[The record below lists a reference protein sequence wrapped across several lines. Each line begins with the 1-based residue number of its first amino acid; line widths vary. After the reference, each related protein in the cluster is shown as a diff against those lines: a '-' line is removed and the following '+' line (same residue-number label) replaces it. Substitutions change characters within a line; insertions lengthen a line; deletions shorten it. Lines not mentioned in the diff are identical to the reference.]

1 MQLATAVAK
10 KLIAIGDAMMVEESK
25 SVPNWDFQTP
35 KGILISIVS
44 LKLQRLLKSVLW
56 VSSIVAS
63 STSVVVIPTID
74 TSTTFF
80 TLRINQCFS
89 ELKIDTLWWFNSL
102 LVPSFNKLIVSI
114 IELLYHYKIAVQI
127 VSVYSCTLVLLVLQA
142 ELNLFSLLQKQ
153 RLQFQPLKHIWK

>member
-80 TLRINQCFS
+80 TLRIN
-89 ELKIDTLWWFNSL
+89 
-102 LVPSFNKLIVSI
+102 
-114 IELLYHYKIAVQI
+114 
-127 VSVYSCTLVLLVLQA
+127 
-142 ELNLFSLLQKQ
+142 
-153 RLQFQPLKHIWK
+153 